1 MLKIVVQKTGNFV
14 LCRLC
19 GKTFAIL
26 LAGVVVVVI
35 LFLH

>member
-14 LCRLC
+14 LCCLC
-19 GKTFAIL
+19 GETFAIL
-26 LAGVVVVVI
+26 LAVVVVVI